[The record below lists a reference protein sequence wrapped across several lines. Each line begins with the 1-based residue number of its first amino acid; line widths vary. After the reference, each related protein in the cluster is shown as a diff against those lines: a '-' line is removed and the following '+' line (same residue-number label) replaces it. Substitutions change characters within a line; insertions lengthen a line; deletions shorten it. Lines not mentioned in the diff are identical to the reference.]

1 MSKRALPNQNSKAML
16 QLEVQAWE
24 SFAQPENPKALFQKF
39 QLSVLLKKRRKEGR
53 KQYREGEKGRVR
65 QKPRTSGHGVRKK
78 SKQSGQN
85 ADGTAQLG
93 RVRAEWRLLAGCAEQ
108 RQTET

>member
-39 QLSVLLKKRRKEGR
+39 QLSVLLKKGRKE
-53 KQYREGEKGRVR
+53 YREGEKGRVR

-78 SKQSGQN
+78 SEQSGQN
-85 ADGTAQLG
+85 AGGTAQLG